1 MAKDFDLQSPKWLEI
16 IFEGKNKRYGAYQLR
31 NDSSNRHLKSLIIV
45 TIIGLAAVFLPNII
59 ENMLPAPDSITE
71 ETAISLTD
79 FESKKDTEKKDDI
92 QDMDIPVQEVVV
104 LAKSIMLT
112 EAEIVDDAEIQE
124 KNLALVSDALKD
136 LDSQI
141 STQTIEDGTTVE
153 GAGVNIDDYRQV
165 AVDETDDKED
175 KKIYTWVQVKP
186 SFPGGEEAR
195 LKWLRDNLEYPQQAI
210 MDEIQGQVQVGFV
223 VEKDGSITDVKIVQ
237 SAHSSLDREAI
248 RLVKAMPKWIPGKQ
262 NGNTVRAYFTQPIRF
277 VLK

>member
-16 IFEGKNKRYGAYQLR
+16 VFEGKNKRYGAYQLR
-31 NDSSNRHLKSLIIV
+31 DESSNRHIKSILIV
-45 TIIGLAAVFLPNII
+45 LFLGLAAIFLPNII
-59 ENMLPAPDSITE
+59 ENMLPAPDVVAQNEMIKQTE
-71 ETAISLTD
+71 FNSQND
-79 FESKKDTEKKDDI
+79 NKDKEEPQDI
-92 QDMDIPVQEVVV
+92 EIPEQVQVV
-104 LAKSIMLT
+104 LAKSVMLT
-112 EAEIVDDAEIQE
+112 EAKVVDDDQIQTE
-124 KNLALVSDALKD
+124 NLARANEALKD
-136 LDSQI
+136 LDAQI
-141 STQTIEDGTTVE
+141 ATKTNEEGVTDGS
-153 GAGVNIDDYRQV
+153 GVAIDDYRQID
-165 AVDETDDKED
+165 ADPVDEED

-195 LKWLRDNLEYPQQAI
+195 LKWLRENLEYPQQAI